1 MIEFYSASSK
11 KDLLAIEELAC
22 IIWREHYIPMVGREQ
37 VEYMLD
43 KFQSAESMK
52 EQIEEGSFYYI
63 LKLEEQYI
71 GYLSFRIQ
79 SETLFLSKIYILSQY
94 REKKFGKSAMVFVE
108 QKGKERGCSEVSL
121 TVNKN
126 NINSIKAYEKIGFL
140 NLGSYITDIG
150 SGFIMDD
157 YKLHKQL

>member
-22 IIWREHYIPMVGREQ
+22 IIWREHYIPIVGREQ

-71 GYLSFRIQ
+71 GYLSFIIQ
-79 SETLFLSKIYILSQY
+79 SETRWSVPPV
-94 REKKFGKSAMVFVE
+94 A
-108 QKGKERGCSEVSL
+108 
-121 TVNKN
+121 T
-126 NINSIKAYEKIGFL
+126 
-140 NLGSYITDIG
+140 
-150 SGFIMDD
+150 
-157 YKLHKQL
+157 

>member
-1 MIEFYSASSK
+1 MIEFYSASK
-11 KDLLAIEELAC
+11 KEDLLAIEELAC
-22 IIWREHYIPMVGREQ
+22 IIWREHYIPIVGREQ

-94 REKKFGKSAMVFVE
+94 RGKKFGKSAMEFVE

>member
-1 MIEFYSASSK
+1 MIEFYSASK
-11 KDLLAIEELAC
+11 KEDLLAIEELAST
-22 IIWREHYIPMVGREQ
+22 IWREHYIPIVGREQ

-94 REKKFGKSAMVFVE
+94 RGKKFGKNAMVFVE